1 MSELNVDPD
10 PQTATAWGDV
20 PARASRVRYQVLA
33 FACALAVVTY
43 IHRIG
48 FAVGA
53 PAIGDSLGLDQAQVS
68 YLMAAFQVA
77 YGIFQVPGGLL
88 GDRLGGRRVLTI
100 LVLGWSL
107 LIGAAAI
114 ATLLPRGTMLP
125 FVFLLVLRFFFG
137 MFQAGGF
144 PTLGRVIA
152 DWMPITERGS
162 AQGSI
167 WMFSRWGGALIPF
180 LFIWLFRVWGSWPI
194 PFLLIAALGL
204 LWCGAFW
211 PWFRDRPEEMPRVNR
226 GELKIIAAG
235 RSKVSA
241 APTRVPWRQMLG
253 SRSVWSLC
261 LMYGLT
267 GFSGNFFTTMLPL
280 FLNKQRHLS
289 GDQIAWLTALP
300 MAGGSI
306 ACILGGT
313 ASDWAIRRFGNKKW
327 GRRYVGLVGLGL
339 AGPALLAVNW
349 AESVWLLALLLTAAF
364 SFNDLTM
371 GPAWAACADIGE
383 RFAGTLSGA
392 MNMISALAG
401 GCGALMVG
409 YLFNRG
415 RPDLVFI
422 IFAAVFALAAICW
435 LGVDVTRRLTDTP
448 AEQDL
453 ESRSSV

>member
-1 MSELNVDPD
+1 MSELDVEPD
-10 PQTATAWGDV
+10 LDAGSDFER
-20 PARASRVRYQVLA
+20 ARARPSLVRYQVLA

-53 PAIGDSLGLDQAQVS
+53 PAIGESLALSQSQIG
-68 YLMAAFQVA
+68 YLMLAFQVA

-88 GDRLGGRRVLTI
+88 GDRLGGRRVLAI

-107 LIGAAAI
+107 MIGAVALAVVLPGGM
-114 ATLLPRGTMLP
+114 LLP
-125 FVFLLVLRFFFG
+125 FAYLLVLRFLFG

-144 PTLGRVIA
+144 PTIGRVIA
-152 DWMPITERGS
+152 DWMPVTERGK

-180 LFIWLFRVWGSWPI
+180 LLVWLFRVWGSWPI
-194 PFLLIAALGL
+194 PFLLIASLGL

-211 PWFRDRPEEMPRVNR
+211 PWFRDRPDQMPRVNR
-226 GELKIIAAG
+226 GELKIIEAG
-235 RSKVSA
+235 RGKVPDA
-241 APTRVPWRQMLG
+241 TDRVPWKRMLG

-261 LMYGLT
+261 LMYGFT

-280 FLNKQRHLS
+280 FLTRQRHLS
-289 GDQIAWLTALP
+289 ANEIAWLSALP
-300 MAGGSI
+300 LAGGSI
-306 ACILGGT
+306 ACILGGA
-313 ASDWAIRRFGNKKW
+313 ASDWAIRRFGNRKW
-327 GRRYVGLVGLGL
+327 GRRYVGLVGLSL

-349 AESVWLLALLLTAAF
+349 AESVWLLAVLLTAAF

-392 MNMISALAG
+392 MNMLSALAG
-401 GCGALMVG
+401 GLGAVMVG
-409 YLFNRG
+409 NLFDRG
-415 RPDLVFI
+415 RPDLVFM
-422 IFAAVFALAAICW
+422 IFAGAFALAAICW
-435 LGVDVTRRLTDTP
+435 LGVDVTQRLSDVP
-448 AEQDL
+448 AKPDL
-453 ESRSSV
+453 GFRNEL

>member
-1 MSELNVDPD
+1 MSELNVDPRLES
-10 PQTATAWGDV
+10 AAAWEDAV
-20 PARASRVRYQVLA
+20 ERPSRVRYQVLA

-53 PAIGDSLGLDQAQVS
+53 PAIADDLGLDQAQVG

-107 LIGAAAI
+107 LTGAVAI
-114 ATLLPRGTMLP
+114 AALLPGGTMLP

-152 DWMPITERGS
+152 DWMPTTERGS

-180 LFIWLFRVWGSWPI
+180 LLIWLFRGWGSWPI
-194 PFLLIAALGL
+194 PFLLIAGLGL

-211 PWFRDRPEEMPRVNR
+211 PWFRDQPEEMSQVNR
-226 GELKIIAAG
+226 GELKVIGAG
-235 RSKVSA
+235 RAKVLD
-241 APTRVPWRQMLG
+241 APYRVPWKKLIG

-280 FLNKQRHLS
+280 FLAKQRHLLPE
-289 GDQIAWLTALP
+289 QIAWLSALP
-300 MAGGSI
+300 LAGGSI
-306 ACILGGT
+306 ACMLGGT
-313 ASDWAIRRFGNKKW
+313 ASDWAIRRFGNRKW
-327 GRRYVGLVGLGL
+327 GRRYVGLIGLGL

-349 AESVWLLALLLTAAF
+349 VQHVWLLALLLTASF

-409 YLFNRG
+409 YLFDRG
-415 RPDLVFI
+415 RPELVFL
-422 IFAAVFALAAICW
+422 IFAGVYVLAAICW
-435 LGVDVTRRLTDTP
+435 LGVDVTRRLTDAP
-448 AEQDL
+448 AAKDL
-453 ESRSSV
+453 GFGSEV